1 MRITKVSVKKL
12 FGIFDH
18 EIPLNQ
24 ESRITIIHGPN
35 GFGKTTLLSMIHGLF
50 NGNLWVFYDVPF
62 EEFCA
67 EIDTGERI
75 FVVRDKSDPDSQDTR
90 LKIIRDCDDESGGA
104 SYDLANRNGYLQHI
118 RNVAAS
124 KSALQQVYNDLWL
137 DFDTGAVSTTQELV
151 DVYLEIQAE
160 LYATLTP
167 DWFKHLCEKTH
178 TRFAESQRLQGKIPA
193 APFRNQYHSIRQPI
207 PVLPDTTVERLS
219 RDLVKEIDTAFEYYS
234 EVSREL
240 DSSFLKRLVDTNPEA
255 KYSRDDLKEDLERL
269 EEERKEFVA
278 LGLLDKDNNALDSE
292 LDIYREDFKA
302 VSIHVHD
309 RKAKQQV
316 LKDIAQRLRILVDI
330 VNERFKFKMLRID
343 REKGFVFLSH
353 HGLEI
358 PLERLSSGEQHEL
371 VLFYRLL
378 FHIQKDSLILVD
390 EPEISLHVTWQRKF
404 LMDLKDVVDMSH
416 FDVLVAT
423 HSPQIVHDKYDWM
436 VDLNNPEDELADD
449 VLEYAAV

>member
-35 GFGKTTLLSMIHGLF
+35 GFGKTTLLSMLHGLF

-62 EEFCA
+62 EEFSA
-67 EIDTGERI
+67 EISTGECIKVVSDKFDDDSEHVRLRI
-75 FVVRDKSDPDSQDTR
+75 D
-90 LKIIRDCDDESGGA
+90 RDCDDESITP
-104 SYDLANRNGYLQHI
+104 SYNLANRNKYLQII

-124 KSALQQVYNDLWL
+124 RSALENIQTDLWL
-137 DFDTGAVSTTQELV
+137 DFDNGAVSTTQELV
-151 DVYLEIQAE
+151 DVYPEIQAA
-160 LYATLTP
+160 LYAKLTP
-167 DWFKHLCEKTH
+167 EWFKRLCEKIH
-178 TRFAESQRLQGKIPA
+178 TRFAESQRLQGRIPA
-193 APFRNQYHSIRQPI
+193 APFRNQYHGIHRPI
-207 PVLPDTTVERLS
+207 PILPDATVERLS
-219 RDLVKEIDTAFEYYS
+219 SNLVKQIDTALKDYS
-234 EVSREL
+234 EVSRER
-240 DSSFLKRLVDTNPEA
+240 DSSFLKRLVDTNQELNL
-255 KYSRDDLKEDLERL
+255 RREVLKQELEQL
-269 EEERKEFVA
+269 ETERREFVE
-278 LGLLDKDNNALDSE
+278 LGILQRDNNALDSE
-292 LDIYREDFKA
+292 LDIHREDFKA

-309 RKAKQQV
+309 RKAKQKV
-316 LKDIAQRLRILVDI
+316 LRDIARRLRKLVDI
-330 VNERFKFKMLRID
+330 VNERFKLKTLSID
-343 REKGFVFLSH
+343 REKGFVFHSRN
-353 HGLEI
+353 GMVI

-378 FHIQKDSLILVD
+378 FHVQKDSLILID

-404 LMDLKDVVDMSH
+404 LKDLKDVVDMSH

-436 VDLNNPEDELADD
+436 VDLHNPEDELADD